1 MVLFFHLYHFVVKV
15 ALFFLFAS
23 VPTDSKAGGEEQRDQ
38 SAGRP
43 PRAARVE
50 ERPPG
55 SGLPA
60 RSAAG
65 LTVDV
70 VHVHLEV
77 VISRELL
84 VAKLTF
90 CERTIGVMCHLVS
103 DQHLLQAK
111 GQVAHLEKT
120 QGFQSDP
127 TEAHLPFLRQTPWSC
142 PRGRPNR
149 PKDRSCSG
157 HEWNLASRRKGAEN

>member
-43 PRAARVE
+43 PRAARAE

-77 VISRELL
+77 VVSRELL

-111 GQVAHLEKT
+111 G
-120 QGFQSDP
+120 
-127 TEAHLPFLRQTPWSC
+127 
-142 PRGRPNR
+142 
-149 PKDRSCSG
+149 
-157 HEWNLASRRKGAEN
+157 